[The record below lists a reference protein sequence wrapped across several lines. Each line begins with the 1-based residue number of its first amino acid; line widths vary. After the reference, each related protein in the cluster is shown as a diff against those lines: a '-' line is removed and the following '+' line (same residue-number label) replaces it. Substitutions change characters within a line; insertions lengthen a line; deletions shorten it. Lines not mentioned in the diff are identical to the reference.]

1 MVALRLRAQ
10 QQPASRIMT
19 STRNPAMPP
28 ISSALWSLNQD
39 PSTESDEDESEP
51 EIEVAAALDA
61 LFQ

>member
-1 MVALRLRAQ
+1 
-10 QQPASRIMT
+10 
-19 STRNPAMPP
+19 MPP